1 MNMKLVFDRLIGG
14 GAFDLKDVT
23 DKVHYYHAMGQ
34 LSTEEAEELITRA
47 QEGFTPA
54 GQDKV
59 GEKLKELDARVR
71 EMEKAVQ
78 ALQAGGGSQGNDEPP
93 EYVPGHWYH
102 TGDRVTFEEQRYTC
116 IAPENTVCVWSP
128 AEYPAYWEQA
138 MS

>member
-47 QEGFTPA
+47 QEAFTPA

-71 EMEKAVQ
+71 ELENAVQ
-78 ALQAGGGSQGNDEPP
+78 SLQANGNDEPD
-93 EYVPGHWYH
+93 EYVPGHWCH
-102 TGDRVTFEEQRYTC
+102 TGDQVMFEGEKYTC

-128 AEYPAYWEQA
+128 AEYPAYWEQEKV
-138 MS
+138 SE